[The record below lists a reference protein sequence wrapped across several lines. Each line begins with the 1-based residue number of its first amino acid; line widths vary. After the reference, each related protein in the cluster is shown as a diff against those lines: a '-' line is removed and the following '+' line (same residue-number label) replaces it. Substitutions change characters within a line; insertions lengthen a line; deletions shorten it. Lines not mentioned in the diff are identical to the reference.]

1 MKKIL
6 AIIVILIGAYFLG
19 PKPEAPVLSPSPSW
33 TDIPDSVSQIDA
45 YIAANES
52 KTVLKPGNEARVI
65 WADSTQPKKTKI
77 VFMYVHGFSASPME
91 GDPLH
96 REVAKKFG
104 ANLLLARV
112 AGHGVPDSDST
123 YANVTAD
130 DYYQSVENYYAI
142 AKKLGDEVVVLGT
155 SFGGAMSLVLAA
167 NHPEIKA
174 LMLYGPCIAIKDPN
188 ATLLDNPWGLQMA
201 HLITGSDYR
210 DIPVMAPGHAENW
223 SLHYRLEGVV
233 AVQNLLTHAMK
244 KEVFEKVKM
253 PVFLGYYY
261 KDEEHQDNVVSVD
274 AMKEMFE
281 QLGTPAGLKRSEAF
295 PNSGNHV
302 ITSNLL
308 GKLTDKPIASSEAFL
323 RDVVKLN

>member
-6 AIIVILIGAYFLG
+6 GVVVLLIGVYFLG
-19 PKPEAPVLSPSPSW
+19 PKPETPTLTPSASW
-33 TDIPDSVSQIDA
+33 TDIPDSVNQMDA
-45 YIAANES
+45 YIAAKES

-167 NHPEIKA
+167 NHPEIRA

-233 AVQNLLTHAMK
+233 AIQNFLTNAMK
-244 KEVFEKVKM
+244 KEVFAKVKM
-253 PVFLGYYY
+253 PVFMGYYY
-261 KDEEHQDNVVSVD
+261 KDQEHQDQVVSVD
-274 AMKEMFE
+274 AMKVMFE
-281 QLGTPAGLKRSEAF
+281 QLGTPASLKKSEAF

-308 GKLTDKPIASSEAFL
+308 GKLTDKPIASSVAFL

>member
-6 AIIVILIGAYFLG
+6 VVLVLIVGVYFLG
-19 PKPEAPVLSPSPSW
+19 PKPEAPVLAGQASW
-33 TDIPDSVSQIDA
+33 TDVPDSVNQIDC
-45 YIAANES
+45 YIAFKES
-52 KTVLKPGNEARVI
+52 KMVLKPGNEARIV
-65 WADSTQPKKTKI
+65 WADSIQPKKTKI

-123 YANVTAD
+123 FATVTAD
-130 DYYQSVENYYAI
+130 EYYQSVENYYAI
-142 AKKLGDEVVVLGT
+142 AEKLGDEVVVLGT
-155 SFGGAMSLVLAA
+155 SFGGAMSLILAA

-233 AVQNLLTHAMK
+233 AVQNLLTHAMN
-244 KEVFEKVKM
+244 KEVFEKVNIKM
-253 PVFLGYYY
+253 
-261 KDEEHQDNVVSVD
+261 KNTKTTWCQ
-274 AMKEMFE
+274 
-281 QLGTPAGLKRSEAF
+281 
-295 PNSGNHV
+295 
-302 ITSNLL
+302 
-308 GKLTDKPIASSEAFL
+308 
-323 RDVVKLN
+323 

>member
-6 AIIVILIGAYFLG
+6 AIIVILIGAYFVG
-19 PKPEAPVLSPSPSW
+19 PKPEAPVLTPSASW

-45 YIAANES
+45 YIAAKES
-52 KTVLKPGNEARVI
+52 KTILKPGNEARVI
-65 WADSTQPKKTKI
+65 WADSTQPTKTKI

-96 REVAKKFG
+96 REVAKKFD

-123 YANVTAD
+123 FATVTAD
-130 DYYQSVENYYAI
+130 EYYQSVENYYAI

-233 AVQNLLTHAMK
+233 AVQNLLTHAMT
-244 KEVFEKVKM
+244 KEVFEKVKI

-274 AMKEMFE
+274 AMKVMFE
-281 QLGTPAGLKRSEAF
+281 QVGTPAGLKKSEAF

>member
-6 AIIVILIGAYFLG
+6 GVIVLLIAVYFLG
-19 PKPEAPVLSPSPSW
+19 PKPAAPVLTPSASW

-45 YIAANES
+45 YIAAKES

-65 WADSTQPKKTKI
+65 WADSAQPKKTKI

-123 YANVTAD
+123 YATVTAD

-201 HLITGSDYR
+201 HLITGSYYR

-233 AVQNLLTHAMK
+233 AVQNLLTHAMT
-244 KEVFEKVKM
+244 KEVFEKVKI
-253 PVFLGYYY
+253 PVFMGYYY

-274 AMKEMFE
+274 AMKEMYAA
-281 QLGTPAGLKRSEAF
+281 LGTPAALKREEAF

>member
-6 AIIVILIGAYFLG
+6 GVIVLLIAVYFLG
-19 PKPEAPVLSPSPSW
+19 PKPAAPVLTPSASW

-45 YIAANES
+45 YIAAKES

-123 YANVTAD
+123 YATVTAD

-210 DIPVMAPGHAENW
+210 DIPVMAPGHAQNW

-233 AVQNLLTHAMK
+233 AVQNLLTHAMT
-244 KEVFEKVKM
+244 KEVFEKVKI
-253 PVFLGYYY
+253 PVFMGYYY

-274 AMKEMFE
+274 AMKEMYAA
-281 QLGTPAGLKRSEAF
+281 LGTPAALKREEAF

>member
-6 AIIVILIGAYFLG
+6 VVLILLVGAYFVG
-19 PKPEAPVLSPSPSW
+19 PKPEAPVLSPSASW
-33 TDIPDSVSQIDA
+33 TDIPDSAQAIPA
-45 YIAANES
+45 YIAAKES
-52 KTVLKPGNEARVI
+52 KTVLKPGNEARIV
-65 WADSTQPKKTKI
+65 WADTAQPKKTKV

-96 REVAKKFG
+96 REVAKHFG

-123 YANVTAD
+123 FATVTAD
-130 DYYQSVENYYAI
+130 EYYQSVENYYAI

-155 SFGGAMSLVLAA
+155 SFGGAMSLILAA

-233 AVQNLLTHAMK
+233 AVQNLLTHAMT
-244 KEVFEKVKM
+244 KEVFGKVKI
-253 PVFLGYYY
+253 PVFMGYYY

-274 AMKEMFE
+274 AMKVMFE
-281 QLGTPAGLKRSEAF
+281 QLGTPAGLKKSEAF

-323 RDVVKLN
+323 HDVVKLN

>member
-6 AIIVILIGAYFLG
+6 GVVVLLICVYFLG
-19 PKPEAPVLSPSPSW
+19 PKPETPVLTPSASW
-33 TDIPDSVSQIDA
+33 TDIPDSVSQMDA
-45 YIAANES
+45 YISAKES
-52 KTVLKPGNEARVI
+52 KTVLKPGNEARII

-123 YANVTAD
+123 YAHVTAD

-233 AVQNLLTHAMK
+233 AIQNFLTNAMK

-253 PVFLGYYY
+253 PVFMGYYY
-261 KDEEHQDNVVSVD
+261 KDQEHQDMVVSVD
-274 AMKEMFE
+274 AMREMFE
-281 QLGTPAGLKRSEAF
+281 QLGTQAGLKKSEAF

-308 GKLTDKPIASSEAFL
+308 GKLTDKPIASSVAFL

>member
-6 AIIVILIGAYFLG
+6 VVLILVVGAYFVG
-19 PKPEAPVLSPSPSW
+19 PKPEAPVLTGQASW
-33 TDIPDSVSQIDA
+33 TDIPDSALAMPA
-45 YIAANES
+45 YIASKES
-52 KTVLKPGNEARVI
+52 KTVLKPGNEARIV
-65 WADSTQPKKTKI
+65 WADTAQPKKTKI

-96 REVAKKFG
+96 REVAQHFG

-123 YANVTAD
+123 FATVTAD
-130 DYYQSVENYYAI
+130 EYYQSVENYYAI

-155 SFGGAMSLVLAA
+155 SFGGAMSLILAA

-210 DIPVMAPGHAENW
+210 DIPVMASGHAENW

-233 AVQNLLTHAMK
+233 AVQNLLTHAMT
-244 KEVFEKVKM
+244 KEVFEKVKI
-253 PVFLGYYY
+253 PVFMGYYY

-274 AMKEMFE
+274 AMKVMFE
-281 QLGTPAGLKRSEAF
+281 QLGTPAGLKKSEAF

>member
-6 AIIVILIGAYFLG
+6 GVIVLLIAVYFLG
-19 PKPEAPVLSPSPSW
+19 PKPAAPVLTPSASW

-45 YIAANES
+45 YIAAKES
-52 KTVLKPGNEARVI
+52 KTVLQPGNEARVI
-65 WADSTQPKKTKI
+65 WADSAQPTKTKI

-123 YANVTAD
+123 YATVTAD
-130 DYYQSVENYYAI
+130 EYYQSVENYYAI

-233 AVQNLLTHAMK
+233 AVQNLLTHAMT

-274 AMKEMFE
+274 AMKEMYAA
-281 QLGTPAGLKRSEAF
+281 LGTPAALKREEAF

>member
-6 AIIVILIGAYFLG
+6 VVLILLVGAYYVG
-19 PKPEAPVLSPSPSW
+19 PKPEAPVLTPSASW
-33 TDIPDSVSQIDA
+33 TDIPDSAQALPA
-45 YIAANES
+45 YIASKES
-52 KTVLKPGNEARVI
+52 KTVLKPGNEARIV

-96 REVAKKFG
+96 REVAKHFG

-123 YANVTAD
+123 YATVTAD
-130 DYYQSVENYYAI
+130 EYYQSVENYYAI

-233 AVQNLLTHAMK
+233 AVQNLLTHAMN

-274 AMKEMFE
+274 AMKVMFE
-281 QLGTPAGLKRSEAF
+281 QLGTPASLKKSEAF

-308 GKLTDKPIASSEAFL
+308 GKLTDKPIASSVAFL

>member
-6 AIIVILIGAYFLG
+6 VVLILLVGAYFVG
-19 PKPEAPVLSPSPSW
+19 PKPEAPVLTPSASW
-33 TDIPDSVSQIDA
+33 TDIPDSAQALPA
-45 YIAANES
+45 YIASKES
-52 KTVLKPGNEARVI
+52 KTVLKPGNEARIV
-65 WADSTQPKKTKI
+65 WADTVQPKKTKI

-96 REVAKKFG
+96 RVVAKKFG

-123 YANVTAD
+123 FATVTAD
-130 DYYQSVENYYAI
+130 EYYQSVENYYAI

-155 SFGGAMSLVLAA
+155 SFGGAMSLILAA

-233 AVQNLLTHAMK
+233 AVQNLLTHAMT
-244 KEVFEKVKM
+244 KEVFEKVKI
-253 PVFLGYYY
+253 PVFMGYYY

-274 AMKEMFE
+274 AMKVMFE
-281 QLGTPAGLKRSEAF
+281 QLGTPAGLKKSEAF

>member
-6 AIIVILIGAYFLG
+6 VVLILVVGAYFVG
-19 PKPEAPVLSPSPSW
+19 PKPESPVLTPSASW
-33 TDIPDSVSQIDA
+33 TDIPDSVSQLDA
-45 YIAANES
+45 YIVAKES
-52 KTVLKPGNEARVI
+52 KTVLKPGNEARIV
-65 WADSTQPKKTKI
+65 WADTAQPKKTKI

-123 YANVTAD
+123 FATVTAD
-130 DYYQSVENYYAI
+130 EYYQSVENYYAI

-155 SFGGAMSLVLAA
+155 SFGGAMSLILAA

-233 AVQNLLTHAMK
+233 AVQNLLTHAMT
-244 KEVFEKVKM
+244 KEVFEKVKI
-253 PVFLGYYY
+253 PVFMGYYY

-274 AMKEMFE
+274 AMKVMFE
-281 QLGTPAGLKRSEAF
+281 QLGTPAGLKKSEAF

-308 GKLTDKPIASSEAFL
+308 GKLTDKPIASSETFL

>member
-6 AIIVILIGAYFLG
+6 AIIVILIGAYFVG
-19 PKPEAPVLSPSPSW
+19 PKPEAPVLTPSASW

-45 YIAANES
+45 YIAAKES
-52 KTVLKPGNEARVI
+52 KTILKPGNEARVI
-65 WADSTQPKKTKI
+65 WADSTQPTKTKI

-96 REVAKKFG
+96 RELAKKFD

-123 YANVTAD
+123 FATVTAD
-130 DYYQSVENYYAI
+130 EYYQSVENYYAI

-233 AVQNLLTHAMK
+233 AVQNLLTHAMT
-244 KEVFEKVKM
+244 KEVFEKVKI

-274 AMKEMFE
+274 AMKVMFE
-281 QLGTPAGLKRSEAF
+281 QVGTPVGLKKSEAF

>member
-1 MKKIL
+1 MKKVLLVL
-6 AIIVILIGAYFLG
+6 AVLIGAYFLG
-19 PKPEAPVLSPSPSW
+19 PKPEAPVLTPSANW
-33 TDIPDSVSQIDA
+33 TAIPDSARALDA
-45 YIAANES
+45 YIAAKES
-52 KTVLKPGNEARVI
+52 ATILKAGNQARII
-65 WADSTQPKKTKI
+65 WADSIQPKKTKI

-123 YANVTAD
+123 YAQVTAD
-130 DYYQSVENYYAI
+130 EYYQSVENYYAI

-210 DIPVMAPGHAENW
+210 DIPVMAAGHAENW

-233 AVQNLLTHAMK
+233 AVQNLLTHAMTQ
-244 KEVFEKVKM
+244 EVFEKVKI
-253 PVFLGYYY
+253 PVFMGYYY
-261 KDEEHQDNVVSVD
+261 KDEAHQDMVVSVD
-274 AMKEMFE
+274 AMKVMFE
-281 QLGTPAGLKRSEAF
+281 QLGTPASLKKSEAF

-308 GKLTDKPIASSEAFL
+308 GKLTEKPIASSELFL
-323 RDVVKLN
+323 RNVVKLN

>member
-1 MKKIL
+1 M
-6 AIIVILIGAYFLG
+6 G
-19 PKPEAPVLSPSPSW
+19 PKPEVPVLAPSASW
-33 TDIPDSVSQIDA
+33 TDVPDSVSQIDA
-45 YIAANES
+45 YIAAKES

-65 WADSTQPKKTKI
+65 WADSTKPIKTKV

-123 YANVTAD
+123 FAAVTAD
-130 DYYQSVENYYAI
+130 EYYQSVENYYAI

-155 SFGGAMSLVLAA
+155 SFGGAMSLILAA

-174 LMLYGPCIAIKDPN
+174 LLLYGPCIAIKDPN

-244 KEVFEKVKM
+244 KDVFEKVKM

-274 AMKEMFE
+274 AMKVMFE
-281 QLGTPAGLKRSEAF
+281 QIGTPPGLKKAEAF

>member
-1 MKKIL
+1 
-6 AIIVILIGAYFLG
+6 
-19 PKPEAPVLSPSPSW
+19 
-33 TDIPDSVSQIDA
+33 
-45 YIAANES
+45 
-52 KTVLKPGNEARVI
+52 
-65 WADSTQPKKTKI
+65 
-77 VFMYVHGFSASPME
+77 ME

-155 SFGGAMSLVLAA
+155 SFGGAMSLVLVA

-201 HLITGSDYR
+201 RLITGSDYR

-233 AVQNLLTHAMK
+233 AIQNFLTNAMN

-274 AMKEMFE
+274 AMKVMFE
-281 QLGTPAGLKRSEAF
+281 QLGTPASLKKSEAF

-308 GKLTDKPIASSEAFL
+308 GKLTDKPIASSVAFL